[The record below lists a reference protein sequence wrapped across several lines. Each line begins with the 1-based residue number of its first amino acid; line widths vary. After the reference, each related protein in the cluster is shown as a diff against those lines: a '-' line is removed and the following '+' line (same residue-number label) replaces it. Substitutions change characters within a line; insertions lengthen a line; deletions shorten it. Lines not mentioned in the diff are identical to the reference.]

1 MKKLFYACAAVLC
14 LALGVSALALSAAVG
29 LRLLRKPAT
38 EAVEV
43 RVSGNVSAP
52 APAIAPPV
60 QAPATPPA
68 PSASAAGAEKAEKEV
83 AAPAEKAAVSG
94 VYVWDLTRVL
104 KSSRAGQAVSQ
115 YADAYQKVM
124 DKNVALLKAAIA
136 NKKKRYDVKE
146 ANKLIAQF
154 TQQKNTVW
162 NDARNI
168 IRGLV
173 RSTAATTMKDA
184 LLLEIEN
191 ATYIPGGSD
200 KTEDLI
206 ASIDKIKL
214 NIPDPPKPI
223 VIK

>member
-14 LALGVSALALSAAVG
+14 LALGISALALSAAVG
-29 LRLLRKPAT
+29 LRLLRKPGT

-43 RVSGNVSAP
+43 RVSGNVPIP
-52 APAIAPPV
+52 APAAAPVP
-60 QAPATPPA
+60 APATPPA

-83 AAPAEKAAVSG
+83 AAPAEKAAVPG

-104 KSSRAGQAVSQ
+104 KTSRAGQAVSQ
-115 YADAYQKVM
+115 YAEAYQKVM

-136 NKKKRYDVKE
+136 NKKKHYDVKQ

-154 TQQKNTVW
+154 TQQKNSVW
-162 NDARNI
+162 NDARSI

-191 ATYIPGGSD
+191 ATYIPGESD
-200 KTEDLI
+200 KTEELI
-206 ASIDKIKL
+206 SSIDKIKL